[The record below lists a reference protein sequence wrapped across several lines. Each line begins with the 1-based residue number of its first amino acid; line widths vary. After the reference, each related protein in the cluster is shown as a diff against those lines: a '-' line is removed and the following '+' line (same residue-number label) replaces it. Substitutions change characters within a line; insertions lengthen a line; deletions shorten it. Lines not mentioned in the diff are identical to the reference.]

1 MVKTIILLLKSN
13 LNLYLKILDLSK
25 KSPQKYFQ
33 NYPRN
38 IMGSLLEKNVK
49 YLDEQYR
56 IGNAL
61 ISDKAFD
68 QLERNLLR
76 TDPKCDYFNQ
86 RSNLLLPSLRKDNY
100 KEFLNTLLKN
110 TRLSIQP
117 KIDGCAIAIKYI
129 NGKFDKA
136 ITRKGFDV
144 SSKIE
149 KIKDVPNSLPI
160 QRDFQVRGELYA
172 PNETPYFSQKI
183 TSEFLNNKK
192 RIEESF
198 SFCCFQIL
206 NGRLNQYET
215 LNYLKKCGFNTPQ
228 SYFTN
233 FTSQVELFRKRWLD
247 GKIFSKY
254 PTDGI
259 VIKINSR
266 KLQLL
271 RETNF
276 SKYNEWQYAIKN

>member
-1 MVKTIILLLKSN
+1 
-13 LNLYLKILDLSK
+13 
-25 KSPQKYFQ
+25 
-33 NYPRN
+33 
-38 IMGSLLEKNVK
+38 MGSLLEKNVK

-68 QLERNLLR
+68 QLERNLQR
-76 TDPKCDYFNQ
+76 TNPRLDYFDQ
-86 RSNLLLPSLRKDNY
+86 KSNLLLPLLAEGNY
-100 KEFLNTLLKN
+100 KEFLANLLEN

-117 KIDGCAIAIKYI
+117 KIAGCAIAIKYI
-129 NGKFDKA
+129 NGKFNKA
-136 ITRKGFDV
+136 ISKKGFDV
-144 SSKIE
+144 SSKIR
-149 KIKDVPNSLPI
+149 KIKDVPSNIPI
-160 QRDFQVRGELYA
+160 QRDFQVRGELYT
-172 PNETPYFSQKI
+172 PNETTYFSQKL
-183 TSEFLNNKK
+183 TSKFLNNKK
-192 RIEESF
+192 GITESF

-206 NGRLNQYET
+206 NGRLNQYEN
-215 LNYLKKCGFNTPQ
+215 LNYLKKCGFNTPE

-233 FTSQVELFRKRWLD
+233 FTSQVELFKKRWLD
-247 GKIFSKY
+247 KKIFSKY

-276 SKYNEWQYAIKN
+276 SKYSEWQYVIKE